1 MKPEESAAPA
11 SPASRGDPGFAAA
24 MRFGLSA
31 GGQFV
36 SGAVLGGVLGWLLD
50 RWLGTAPYGMLI
62 LMALCFIA
70 AMANVWRS
78 MSKAVSVAT
87 ETALSAERAGA
98 ETKAEVKAKDK
109 VTEKKIDGKSA

>member
-1 MKPEESAAPA
+1 VKSEDRADTPLPA
-11 SPASRGDPGFAAA
+11 GRGDPGFAAA

-36 SGAVLGGVLGWLLD
+36 SGTVLGGVAGWALD

-98 ETKAEVKAKDK
+98 ETK

>member
-1 MKPEESAAPA
+1 VKPEDRADPP
-11 SPASRGDPGFAAA
+11 SPAGRGDPGFAAA

-36 SGAVLGGVLGWLLD
+36 SGTVLGGVLGWALD

-70 AMANVWRS
+70 AMANVWRT
-78 MSKAVSVAT
+78 MSRAVSVAT
-87 ETALSAERAGA
+87 ETASSAERAGA
-98 ETKAEVKAKDK
+98 ETKVDAKK